1 MGSIY
6 CPHCG
11 SRNDYNLQRPNFCN
25 NCGNSFIG
33 SKAAPKSNPI
43 KNEPQKLNE
52 DESDSTEVPNLRSLA
67 YEVSYEK
74 TKYSGRDFVGEMPQG
89 IKEQRKVE
97 KTKKSS
103 RAKKTKAPVR
113 RKSGNN

>member
-11 SRNDYNLQRPNFCN
+11 SKNDYNLQRPNFCN
-25 NCGNSFIG
+25 SCGNSFVG
-33 SKAAPKSNPI
+33 SQAAQKINLS
-43 KNEPQKLNE
+43 KPQDLNE
-52 DESDSTEVPNLRSLA
+52 DESDSTEVPELRSLA

-74 TKYSGRDFVGEMPQG
+74 TKYSGRDFVGDMSEE
-89 IKEQRKVE
+89 IKEQRKME

-103 RAKKTKAPVR
+103 RAKKTKAPVP
-113 RKSGNN
+113 RKSRNN